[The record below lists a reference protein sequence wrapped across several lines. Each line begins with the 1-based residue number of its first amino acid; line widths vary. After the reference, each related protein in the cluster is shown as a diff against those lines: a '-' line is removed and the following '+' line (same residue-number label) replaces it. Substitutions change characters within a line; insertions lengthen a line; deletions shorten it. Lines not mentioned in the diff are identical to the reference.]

1 MRGVILGD
9 VMGSIYEWKPV
20 EEQQNIKDPVCITD
34 DTVLC
39 TAVTEALLDCR
50 DQNIT
55 DDEGI
60 VRKVGQ
66 KLQEY
71 GRRYPEAGY
80 SRTFRKWT
88 ESDDPKPYG
97 SKTNGAIMRCAA
109 AGWLAGSAEEARR
122 LGRLTAMP
130 THDHPEA
137 VQAAA
142 LTAEVIYRLRMGESI
157 ERVHALVEESYVIP
171 KLADIRPIK
180 EFDFTCK
187 TTLPIAFAAFYET
200 VTEGLDSFELMQRVV
215 KNAIS
220 LGGDTDTNAAIAAA
234 FAEAWLYAFSCSYK
248 WQACDASY
256 RAYWHEEKSAHY
268 ASWYKV
274 CPEEIL
280 QVAKRLDEAVQQI
293 SPLRQHGKWFYRVD
307 GNGEA
312 VILHRN
318 DKFNNTNSVFV
329 IPAEVDGFP
338 VTAVEPCA
346 LKPRFSGIHCD
357 CVIPEGVR
365 WIGDYAFGSSEAD
378 VTVPKSALHIGRD
391 AFVKGKGVIILPS
404 HLKTPAMSG
413 TRFVYYDGDPQEAKK
428 SKEYRLSAAL
438 AAGNSEREREHQ
450 RQNQQDQYELR
461 EVSIQRYA
469 GWREHAEE
477 SGYIIDALDRVY
489 ERVPKK

>member
-9 VMGSIYEWKPV
+9 VNGSIYEWKPV
-20 EEQQNIKDPVCITD
+20 EEQKNSKEQVRITD

-39 TAVTEALLDCR
+39 TAVAEALLDCR
-50 DQNIT
+50 DAGIT

-60 VRKVGQ
+60 VRRVTE

-71 GRRYPEAGY
+71 GRRYPDAGY
-80 SRTFRKWT
+80 SRSFRKWM

-97 SKTNGAIMRCAA
+97 SKTNGAVMRCAA
-109 AGWLAGSAEEARR
+109 AGWLANSAAEARR

-130 THDHPEA
+130 THNHPEA
-137 VQAAA
+137 MDAAA
-142 LTAEVIYRLRMGESI
+142 LAAEIIYRLRMGESV
-157 ERVHALVEESYVIP
+157 ERVRALVAQSYEIP
-171 KLADIRPIK
+171 KLDDIRPIK

-187 TTLPIAFAAFYET
+187 TTLPIAFAAFDET
-200 VTEGLDSFELMQRVV
+200 LSELDDGFALMSSVV
-215 KNAIS
+215 DNAIS

-234 FAEAWLYAFSCSYK
+234 FAEAWLYAFSCSYQWK
-248 WQACDASY
+248 PCDASY
-256 RAYWHEEKSAHY
+256 RAYWHEEKAAHY
-268 ASWYKV
+268 APWYKV

-280 QVAKRLDEAVQQI
+280 QVAKRLDEAVKQI
-293 SPLRQHGKWFYRVD
+293 SPLRQNGKWFYRVD
-307 GNGEA
+307 ENGEA
-312 VILHRN
+312 VILHHN
-318 DKFNNTNSVFV
+318 DKFNNTNSVFA

-338 VTAVEPCA
+338 VTAVGPCA

-357 CVIPEGVR
+357 CMIPEGVR
-365 WIGDYAFGSSEAD
+365 WIGDYAFGSSTAD
-378 VTVPKSALHIGRD
+378 VTVPKSVVHIGRD
-391 AFVKGKGVIILPS
+391 AFIKGKGVVILPS

-413 TRFVYYDGDPQEAKK
+413 VRFVYYDGDLKEAKA

-438 AAGNSEREREHQ
+438 AAGNSEREQEHQ
-450 RQNQQDQYELR
+450 RQSQQDMYELR

-477 SGYIIDALDRVY
+477 AGYIIDALDRVY